1 MLIGST
7 GAWAQSKTAYAVLT
21 DELDAEGK
29 PGTDGKKE
37 TLTFKYGDF
46 TPDNT
51 TSWDVSN
58 TGSSTPGWY
67 SQSYN
72 ITHVVF
78 DPSFADARPKS
89 CYSWF
94 EQCFFLTNIKDIRY
108 LNTSEVINMGRM
120 FYQCQRLTNLNLTHF
135 DTNKVTNMEN
145 MFYSCFILTD
155 LGIGSGFTVGSGTT
169 TTDMFGD
176 DLELATGT
184 LYVKG
189 TSAPSIAQ
197 DIFGVFTNGTLVTT
211 LSQTDL
217 GYTGP
222 NANGKYTWK
231 GGKFGSVGSKT
242 AYAVLMDNT
251 DGDGTKTL
259 TFKYGEPML
268 SDTNEWNVTKTGEI
282 PGWGYYDSYYWNYI
296 TKVEFDPSF
305 AEARPKSCYYWFSQC
320 ENLAQITG
328 IEYLNTS
335 EVSSMNHMFSC
346 CYSLTSL
353 DLSHFD
359 TSQVTDM
366 NDMFW
371 SCKNLTSLNLSN
383 FDTGNVT
390 VMGRMFCYCGNLLS
404 LDISNFNTEK
414 VTEMAAMFSG
424 CSSMTSLDL
433 SIFNT
438 SKVTSMASMFNNCS
452 SLTSLSIGSGF
463 TVGSGTNTTY
473 MFDGCTNL
481 ATGTL
486 RVRGAAPDIQK
497 NIFSGVYTS
506 GTLISDV
513 DLSSNW
519 KGGNFTTTTRMA
531 AYAVLTDN
539 DEGKKTL
546 TFKYGEHTLGA
557 NEWDVTNTGGTY
569 GYDNPEWYNSGDYN
583 NITQVA
589 FDESFADA
597 RPKSCYRWF
606 YDCTNLTTIEGI
618 EYLNTSEVTSMEKMF
633 CYCEK
638 LTSLDLSHFNTS
650 LVTKMVSMFVSCKN
664 LQSLDLSNFDTS
676 KVTDMSAMFY
686 NCQSLTS
693 LDVSHFD
700 TREVTEMSQMFN
712 GCSKLTSLD
721 LSSFNTDKVTVMYG
735 MFYECWKLERLTI
748 GGGFTIHD
756 VGDGYT
762 PGTTDTRNMFQYC
775 RNLSTGLLYIN
786 GTTAPS
792 IEQDIFGTTTGITT
806 GVFTN
811 GMLFTEIP
819 AATLGATQ
827 TGDNYTWKGGTFNTF
842 GPATTYAVLS
852 CGTLTFKY
860 GVHTLSGTNEWD
872 VSNTNG
878 SQPWGSDITNVI
890 FDPSFINARPVS
902 CKAWFQNCNRLTSI
916 DFTNLNT
923 SEVTDMSNMFNGCS
937 SLTSL
942 DLSHFDIGKV
952 ESMQGMFNGCSSL
965 TDLDLSLLNTDKVTN
980 MSNLFNGCSNLRSL
994 CIGMDF
1000 KVGAETLTTG
1010 MFSGCDALANG
1021 MLLIKDTSIP
1031 SIAHDIF
1038 TVYTNGT
1045 LITKADLGITES
1057 EGHYTWKGGTFNT
1070 YGPGT
1075 AYAVLT
1081 GEGNNKTLTFKYG
1094 VHTVSGN
1101 NEWDVTNTGTD
1112 YWGAHGW
1119 FVSNNNHNSQIS
1131 HVVFEPSFIY
1141 ARPHSCYEWFREG
1154 TNLTSITGLEYL
1166 NTSEVTN
1173 MSGMFVSCHKLISL
1187 DLSNFDTSNVT
1198 NMSGMFA
1205 FCENLTSLDV
1215 SSFNTS
1221 NVTDMS
1227 EMFYYCQELTSLDLS
1242 SFNTNKVINMNRMF
1256 YRCWHL
1262 KRLTIGGG
1270 FTIHDYGDTP
1280 GTTNTFDMFV
1290 FCRNL
1295 STGLLY
1301 INGTTAPSIEQDI
1314 FGTTTGITTGVF
1326 TNGMLFT
1333 EIPAATLGATQ
1344 TGDNY
1349 TWKGGTFNTFGPA
1362 TTYAVLSCGTLTF
1375 KYGVH
1380 TLSGTNE
1387 WDVSNTNGSQP
1398 WGSDITNVIFDPS
1411 FINARPVSCKA
1422 WFQNCNRLTSIDFTN
1437 LNTSEVTDMSNMFNG
1452 CSSLTSLDLSHFDI
1466 GKVESMQGMFNG
1478 CSSLTD
1484 LDLSL
1489 LNTDKVT
1496 NMSNLFNGCS
1506 NLRSLCIGMDFKV
1519 GAETLTTGMF
1529 SGCDALANGMLLI
1542 KDTSIPSIAH
1552 DIFTVYT
1559 NGTLITKAD
1568 LGITESEGHYTWKGG
1583 TFNTYGPGTAYAVL
1597 TGEGNNKTLTFKYGV
1612 HTVSGNNEWDVTNTG
1627 TDYWGAHG
1635 WFVSNN
1641 NHNSQISHVVFE
1653 PSFIYARPHSCYE
1666 WFREGTNLT
1675 SITGLE
1681 YLNTSE
1687 VISMENMF
1695 YWCDELTSLDVSHF
1709 DTHNV
1714 TTMEG
1719 MFWVCQGLTY
1729 LDVSNFDTRNV
1740 IEMSYMFSNCFN
1752 LKSIDVSNFN
1762 TSNVRSM
1769 HAMFED
1775 CRNLTSV
1782 DISSFNT
1789 SQVYLG
1795 NISDMFRN
1803 CQRLRSITI
1812 GSEFEI
1818 KSGYNASGMFA
1829 GLNQLANGTLYV
1841 KGATVPNIEQDIF
1854 GAFSDAS
1861 LVTELEKDDF
1871 GITEPSPYHWKGG
1884 TFNSFGKVSVDYLDE
1899 NGNETAD
1906 AMPITTSVS
1915 SLDAGWYF
1923 VEGNVLINNKVLLND
1938 NVHLILCDGA
1948 TLTVN
1953 EDIYAGISGN
1963 YNLTIYGQ
1971 TNGTGKLI
1979 VHSTS
1984 DKAIDCKAFKLYG
1997 GNLETGCTYGI
2008 YSATDV
2014 VIDGGVVT
2022 ATGTDYGIYGV
2033 DNVTIS
2039 GGKVTATGATTG
2051 IYAVGD
2057 ITLGWTT
2064 LNDFIQ
2070 ASSYSG
2076 TVKTSAG
2083 KPLAYTDDGGTTTV
2097 LGNAD
2102 TDYIFGSGTNATL
2115 DDIAG
2120 KTLRPAEY
2128 ITTGGVTY
2136 LGMCRYD
2143 SDWKLSAGVKAYV
2156 VTGYDTAT
2164 GTVTLS
2170 EAPLTG
2176 LPKGV
2181 PVILIKD
2188 TDDNGVP
2195 DGKLDPTFNLISTTD
2210 TEAAGIEGSVIGKDA
2225 SPLFTAG
2232 DGTKTMA
2239 EMITAATG
2247 SGNTSGYMAFI
2258 LEDGVFKMVAFSD
2271 TSVPSA
2277 GTCFLFVSKFDVL
2290 LMIRNSVT
2298 PPASNARAIPFDLG
2312 GDTTEVKEVREVNGV
2327 KEGENGVKEGDWY
2340 TLDGKKLDI
2349 KPTMKGIYIN
2359 GNRKVVIK

>member
-1166 NTSEVTN
+1166 NTSEV
-1173 MSGMFVSCHKLISL
+1173 
-1187 DLSNFDTSNVT
+1187 
-1198 NMSGMFA
+1198 
-1205 FCENLTSLDV
+1205 
-1215 SSFNTS
+1215 
-1221 NVTDMS
+1221 
-1227 EMFYYCQELTSLDLS
+1227 
-1242 SFNTNKVINMNRMF
+1242 
-1256 YRCWHL
+1256 
-1262 KRLTIGGG
+1262 
-1270 FTIHDYGDTP
+1270 
-1280 GTTNTFDMFV
+1280 
-1290 FCRNL
+1290 
-1295 STGLLY
+1295 
-1301 INGTTAPSIEQDI
+1301 
-1314 FGTTTGITTGVF
+1314 
-1326 TNGMLFT
+1326 
-1333 EIPAATLGATQ
+1333 
-1344 TGDNY
+1344 
-1349 TWKGGTFNTFGPA
+1349 
-1362 TTYAVLSCGTLTF
+1362 
-1375 KYGVH
+1375 
-1380 TLSGTNE
+1380 
-1387 WDVSNTNGSQP
+1387 
-1398 WGSDITNVIFDPS
+1398 
-1411 FINARPVSCKA
+1411 
-1422 WFQNCNRLTSIDFTN
+1422 
-1437 LNTSEVTDMSNMFNG
+1437 
-1452 CSSLTSLDLSHFDI
+1452 
-1466 GKVESMQGMFNG
+1466 
-1478 CSSLTD
+1478 
-1484 LDLSL
+1484 
-1489 LNTDKVT
+1489 
-1496 NMSNLFNGCS
+1496 
-1506 NLRSLCIGMDFKV
+1506 
-1519 GAETLTTGMF
+1519 
-1529 SGCDALANGMLLI
+1529 
-1542 KDTSIPSIAH
+1542 
-1552 DIFTVYT
+1552 
-1559 NGTLITKAD
+1559 
-1568 LGITESEGHYTWKGG
+1568 
-1583 TFNTYGPGTAYAVL
+1583 
-1597 TGEGNNKTLTFKYGV
+1597 
-1612 HTVSGNNEWDVTNTG
+1612 
-1627 TDYWGAHG
+1627 
-1635 WFVSNN
+1635 
-1641 NHNSQISHVVFE
+1641 
-1653 PSFIYARPHSCYE
+1653 
-1666 WFREGTNLT
+1666 
-1675 SITGLE
+1675 
-1681 YLNTSE
+1681 
-1687 VISMENMF
+1687 ISMENMF

-1854 GAFSDAS
+1854 GAFTSAS
-1861 LVTELEKDDF
+1861 LVTELTKGDF
-1871 GITEPSPYHWKGG
+1871 GISETSNPYHWKGG
-1884 TFNSFGKVSVDYLDE
+1884 TFRSVGKVSVDYLDE